1 MLGEQ
6 GVPKKYGS
14 NRQKLDVRAV
24 EALQALFAGTG
35 PVSGYRRGSVVAI

>member
-14 NRQKLDVRAV
+14 NRLKIGVDAIG
-24 EALQALFAGTG
+24 ALQRLLAGKSQVRG
-35 PVSGYRRGSVVAI
+35 GRRGSVVAI